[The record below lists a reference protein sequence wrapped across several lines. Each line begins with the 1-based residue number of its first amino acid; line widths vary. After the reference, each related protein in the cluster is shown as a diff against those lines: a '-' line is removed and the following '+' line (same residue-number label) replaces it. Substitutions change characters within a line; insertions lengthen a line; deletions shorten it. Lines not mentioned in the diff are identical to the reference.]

1 MGGVMKTIRLRVV
14 GMHCEACVGRITK
27 RVMKLNGVQ
36 EANVKL
42 DRARATVTFDE
53 QQTTA
58 AIIQE
63 AIAELGY
70 DVSERARVALW
81 PLLLGAIVFLLL
93 SEYRVGRTF
102 LPQLSASGSYGLVF
116 LVGVLTSLHCV
127 AMCGGFV
134 FSQGFNQK
142 DALLFQSARVLSY
155 TLVGAAAG
163 ALGSVVALSG
173 PWRGAVAILAGVFMV
188 SMALRMMGLVSFGL
202 PHWLAPRLPKSSLIA
217 GLLAGLMPC
226 GPLNTMQIYA
236 LGSGSALRGALTM
249 FFFAL
254 GTLPLMGLVSLLG
267 SMIGERMNAKLARVS
282 AALLIGMGLTM
293 GLQGLA
299 LSGVP
304 VRLSFERPVA
314 ATMVGQTQVINMT
327 ADFGSYSPKTFILK
341 AGVPVEWKINV
352 VNLDDCITPI
362 TIPALKVDQALMP
375 GVNTIT
381 FTPEKEGDL
390 AFTCWMG
397 MIRGVFKVKG

>member
-1 MGGVMKTIRLRVV
+1 MRTIQLRVV
-14 GMHCEACVGRITK
+14 GMHCQACVGRITK
-27 RVMKLNGVQ
+27 RTMQLDGVQ
-36 EANVKL
+36 DATVDL
-42 DRARATVTFDE
+42 DRARATIKFDE
-53 QQTTA
+53 QQIA
-58 AIIQE
+58 AAEIRA

-70 DVSERARVALW
+70 DVSEQGRVALW

-93 SEYRVGRTF
+93 SEFRVGRTF

-134 FSQGFNQK
+134 FSQGFSQK
-142 DALLFQSARVLSY
+142 DALLFQGARVLSY

-173 PWRGAVAILAGVFMV
+173 PWRGAVAILAGVFMA
-188 SMALRMMGLVSFGL
+188 SMALRMMGFVSFGL
-202 PHWLAPRLPKSSLIA
+202 PHWLAPRLPKSSLVA

-267 SMIGERMNAKLARVS
+267 SMIGERMNAKLARLS

-293 GLQGLA
+293 GIQGLA

-314 ATMVGQTQVINMT
+314 ATMVDQRQVINMT

-362 TIPALKVDQALMP
+362 TIPALKVDRALMP

-381 FTPEKEGDL
+381 FTPEKQGDL